1 MNNILTRPEGRLA
14 KAQIVQMLDAMC
26 QAIEPTETQ
35 YNDAAERYKTIGEFL
50 AEENSPLHSF
60 QPFVYPQGSL
70 RIRAAIRPAH
80 GKVFDVDV
88 CCEFK
93 KIPHSDPKK
102 VKQLLWERFHSSD
115 RYCDMAVEKNRCVRI
130 QYAGDFHM
138 DVMPC
143 VPGQPGW
150 SKQAHVWVPDK
161 KLDNWKPS
169 HPVGFAAFVEKA
181 AAKSPKQLIALSN
194 RAEAKAAN
202 VEPFTAEQSFTKPA
216 LIRIIQI
223 LKRHR
228 DQFFQDNHDM
238 SPISVIITT
247 LTTHSYERS
256 VSQNTFDSVYDLM
269 LEVVSGMS
277 EFIKVNK
284 QTAQF
289 FVENPTHPDEN
300 FAEKWNENP
309 ELPKWFFVW
318 HRKVTAEIKALAEQ
332 EMEGLD
338 KIGTVLANSFG
349 SVAANQA
356 IRALSASVKEST
368 ATGKTA
374 VTAAGL
380 VVPASFGIQTASKN
394 PAHNFHGS

>member
-1 MNNILTRPEGRLA
+1 MNNILTRPENRLA
-14 KAQIVQMLDAMC
+14 KTQLVQMLDAIC
-26 QAIEPTETQ
+26 QGIEPTESQ

-50 AEENSPLHSF
+50 AEENSPLRCF
-60 QPFVYPQGSL
+60 EPVVYPQGSM

-80 GKVFDVDV
+80 GKEFDVDAV
-88 CCEFK
+88 CEFK
-93 KIPHSDPKK
+93 KMPHNDPKQ
-102 VKQLLWERFHSSD
+102 VKRLIWERFHNSD
-115 RYCDMAVEKNRCVRI
+115 RYRDMAIEKNRCVQI

-143 VPGQPGW
+143 VPGQPW
-150 SKQAHVWVPDK
+150 WTKQGSVWVPDK
-161 KLDNWKPS
+161 KLNDWKPS
-169 HPVGFAAFVEKA
+169 NPIGFAAFVETA
-181 AAKSPKQLIALSN
+181 AAKIPKHFIALSN

-202 VEPFTAEQSFTKPA
+202 VEPLPAEQSFTKPA

-247 LTTHSYERS
+247 LATHSYDRS

-269 LEVVSGMS
+269 LEVVGGMP

-289 FVENPTHPDEN
+289 FVENPTHPEEN
-300 FAEKWNENP
+300 FAEKWNNNP
-309 ELPKWFFVW
+309 ELPKWFFAW
-318 HRKVTAEIKALAEQ
+318 HRKATAEIKALAEQ
-332 EMEGLD
+332 EAQGLD

-356 IRALSASVKEST
+356 VRALSASVKEST

-374 VTAAGL
+374 ITTAGL
-380 VVPASFGIQTASKN
+380 VVPVSLGIKTASKN